1 MRSCDVT
8 RLRGLN
14 MSPTT
19 RFCSLLVATILAL
32 ALGCGDE
39 DGGTGP
45 GPTPAITITQ
55 GPTDVSV
62 EQGGSITLA
71 ASLTRSGGYTG
82 SVTFTVEGTPTG
94 VTATVTAVETT
105 GAVTT
110 ATITVH
116 VDASVPPG
124 TYDAILRAHGSGV
137 TDQTV
142 AFTLTVTAAPDYS
155 LSADPDALTIQQ
167 GTTGQTSVT
176 LSRTNFTGPVTLSL
190 GNAPAGVTGAFD
202 PAAPT
207 GNTSTLTVTVGSLVA
222 PGVYNLTVDGSASI
236 GERDTPLTLTVT
248 AAPDYGLSAD
258 PDALTIEQGT
268 TGQTSVTL
276 SRTNFTGPVTLS
288 LGNTPAGV
296 TGAFDPAAPTGN
308 SSTLTVTVGS
318 LVAPGVYNLT
328 VDGSAGI
335 GERDTPLTL
344 TVTAAPASYSIALT
358 PETLSIKQGDNK
370 TTEVTL
376 ARVNFTGAVDLT
388 VENAPAGVTAS
399 FDPTPATGDASTLTI
414 TVGVAVT
421 LGQYTLTVRGVAAGL
436 TDRTATLTLRVTD
449 PAETPAWS
457 FAVAGDP
464 RDDTPTFTAALVEV
478 RDMTTNPE
486 PSFAPPEFITIT
498 GDIDPNRTNYMTY
511 QTVAASASYLEGYYP
526 VMGNHDFEVEAER
539 QYLVDSI
546 LPEQQNITRY
556 RDDDANYHLDWKN
569 IRMIA
574 VDAYSTLGEWG
585 CINST
590 GLEWVESLI
599 VSAVDADHI
608 FITFHEPAFPRYR
621 HVGDSFDACPE
632 DRDAFWN
639 MLMEHV
645 DKVRAVFVA
654 HTHLYYRMRV
664 ADPTSAAAN
673 DPMQFPDEPGGIYQ
687 VDSGAAGNG
696 DTNTVVIVEV
706 DGENV
711 RFRVIDSPEGSVP
724 NWRVIDAWEW

>member
-155 LSADPDALTIQQ
+155 LSADPDALTI
-167 GTTGQTSVT
+167 
-176 LSRTNFTGPVTLSL
+176 
-190 GNAPAGVTGAFD
+190 
-202 PAAPT
+202 
-207 GNTSTLTVTVGSLVA
+207 
-222 PGVYNLTVDGSASI
+222 
-236 GERDTPLTLTVT
+236 
-248 AAPDYGLSAD
+248 
-258 PDALTIEQGT
+258 EQGT

-308 SSTLTVTVGS
+308 TSTLTVTVGS

-449 PAETPAWS
+449 PAGTAAWS